1 MIAQVQVDGVKTIL
15 GKSLSSVTGTVRSVH
30 VYLDMF
36 VLVRSFKIPARTVTP
51 RTVDVTVLTSLFL
64 SHFRSHFSV
73 LMIPIGQIIPSRCQM
88 VPPRRPARLRWVRA
102 LLNT

>member
-1 MIAQVQVDGVKTIL
+1 
-15 GKSLSSVTGTVRSVH
+15 
-30 VYLDMF
+30 
-36 VLVRSFKIPARTVTP
+36 
-51 RTVDVTVLTSLFL
+51 VTVLTSLFL